1 MTDAFTGKTWWIIG
15 ASEGLGAALAQA
27 IDARGASVI
36 LSARSGDKLTQL
48 ATTLNDAQ
56 VLPMDVTDTDSV
68 NQAAA
73 QARHADAML
82 YCVGTYEPM
91 DAKVWEATAVEHMID
106 TNFTGAA
113 RVLADVVPHYVTRGS
128 GHIMLIGSL
137 SGYRGLPA
145 AVGYSASK
153 AAVIGLTKS
162 IAADFVTQGVRCNAI
177 CPGYVLTPLVESQI
191 PDTAKKY
198 GMTEEEAKQKVILER
213 QPSKE
218 FATVEQLGGTTVFLC
233 SDAAA
238 QITGTTISVDGGWT
252 AL

>member
-91 DAKVWEATAVEHMID
+91 DAKVWDATAVEQMID

-128 GHIMLIGSL
+128 GQIMLIGSL

-153 AAVIGLTKS
+153 AALMHLGENLLLDLRGTGVTVQMANPGYIMTRLTAKNDFAMPQIMS
-162 IAADFVTQGVRCNAI
+162 PEAAADHVIRAI
-177 CPGYVLTPLVESQI
+177 DSGRFE
-191 PDTAKKY
+191 TAFP
-198 GMTEEEAKQKVILER
+198 R
-213 QPSKE
+213 P
-218 FATVEQLGGTTVFLC
+218 FAWLFKWGRYLPRALFNRVF
-233 SDAAA
+233 
-238 QITGTTISVDGGWT
+238 
-252 AL
+252 

>member
-91 DAKVWEATAVEHMID
+91 DAKVWEATAVEQMID

-113 RVLADVVPHYVTRGS
+113 RVLAHVVPQYVTRGS

-153 AAVIGLTKS
+153 AALMHLGENLLIDLKS
-162 IAADFVTQGVRCNAI
+162 TGVTVQMAN
-177 CPGYVLTPLVESQI
+177 PGYIKTRL
-191 PDTAKKY
+191 TAKNDFT
-198 GMTEEEAKQKVILER
+198 MPQIMS
-213 QPSKE
+213 PD
-218 FATVEQLGGTTVFLC
+218 
-233 SDAAA
+233 DAATHVMRA
-238 QITGTTISVDGGWT
+238 IDSGRFET
-252 AL
+252 AFPRPFAWLFKWGRYLPRVLFNRLF